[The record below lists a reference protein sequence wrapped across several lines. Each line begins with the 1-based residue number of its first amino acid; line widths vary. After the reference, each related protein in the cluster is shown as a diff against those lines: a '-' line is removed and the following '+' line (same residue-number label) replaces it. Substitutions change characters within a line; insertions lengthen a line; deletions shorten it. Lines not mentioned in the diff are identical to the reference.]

1 MGCLPCFGSAG
12 EGAAKK
18 GGARKDGSSDR
29 RVTRV
34 GSGTVPGERLDLGCI
49 CGGKWSVISSEMAG
63 CCAQN
68 PDLGG
73 SD

>member
-34 GSGTVPGERLDLGCI
+34 GSGAVSGERLDLAAFVGW
-49 CGGKWSVISSEMAG
+49 KWPVISSAVRLLRAKPG
-63 CCAQN
+63 FGWVN
-68 PDLGG
+68 
-73 SD
+73 

>member
-18 GGARKDGSSDR
+18 VGARKDGSSDR

-34 GSGTVPGERLDLGCI
+34 ESGAVPGKKLDLGCV
-49 CGGKWSVISSEMAG
+49 CGVKWSVISSDVVG
-63 CCAQN
+63 WCAQN
-68 PDLGG
+68 RDLGG
-73 SD
+73 

>member
-12 EGAAKK
+12 DGAAKK

-34 GSGTVPGERLDLGCI
+34 GSGAVPGKGWILGAFVV
-49 CGGKWSVISSEMAG
+49 GNGT
-63 CCAQN
+63 
-68 PDLGG
+68 
-73 SD
+73 

>member
-18 GGARKDGSSDR
+18 GGARKDGSSNR

-34 GSGTVPGERLDLGCI
+34 ESGARFLGKSWILDAFVVGN
-49 CGGKWSVISSEMAG
+49 G
-63 CCAQN
+63 
-68 PDLGG
+68 P
-73 SD
+73 

>member
-18 GGARKDGSSDR
+18 GGAEGSADR

-34 GSGTVPGERLDLGCI
+34 ESGAVPGKKLDLGCV
-49 CGGKWSVISSEMAG
+49 CGRKWSVIYS
-63 CCAQN
+63 
-68 PDLGG
+68 DVGG
-73 SD
+73 

>member
-49 CGGKWSVISSEMAG
+49 WEMVR
-63 CCAQN
+63 N
-68 PDLGG
+68 FF
-73 SD
+73 